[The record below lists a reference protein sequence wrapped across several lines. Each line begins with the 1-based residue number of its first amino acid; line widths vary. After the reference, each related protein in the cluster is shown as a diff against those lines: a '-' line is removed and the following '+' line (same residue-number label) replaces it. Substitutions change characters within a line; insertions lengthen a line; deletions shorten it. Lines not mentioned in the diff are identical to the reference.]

1 MTGPCVKS
9 AVRASP
15 SGSVSLVKTDVAPA
29 VVVVAVPPS
38 TSVILSVFVTGAFVL
53 AEKEPTYIPRP

>member
-1 MTGPCVKS
+1 MGPWVKS

-15 SGSVSLVKTDVAPA
+15 SPSVSLAKTEVTPA

-38 TSVILSVFVTGAFVL
+38 NSVILSVFVTGAFVL
-53 AEKEPTYIPRP
+53 AEKEPTYMPRP